1 MIMKKILSIAC
12 FLTAL
17 VMPAQVL
24 TITNYSTADGLL
36 SDAINCVEVDA
47 SYNHVWVG
55 TNNGL
60 NKYDGNS
67 WEGFTTADGLVD
79 NNIKAIAAVNG
90 SVWVGTDFGVSRFD
104 GSSWTT
110 YTTADGLA
118 LNRIADIA
126 VAPDGEVWFAHA
138 SFSAGVSVFDGTSWR
153 TYGSPDLPISGVV
166 ATSFDSKG
174 DKWFA
179 SPLDGV
185 VHYDDTT
192 FQAYTS
198 ASAGLLSNSSTTIQC
213 VNDDKWIGTSSGM
226 TVLHASNA
234 VTNYTIMYVLPPPD
248 TLNPV
253 VDLAVD
259 GLGRIWTTIYVGYLG
274 VGGVAYWDG
283 SFWVSFDVSNGLAGH
298 NVRGLD
304 TEGLNKAWVA
314 TSTGLSKIEFPI
326 GNGSENHPT
335 ADLQLYPNPTSH
347 YLHVELEGE
356 KKCYNS
362 AGKCVLST
370 RERVLDVSHLPAGIY
385 HLSSAVGTRTF
396 IKE

>member
-1 MIMKKILSIAC
+1 MQ
-12 FLTAL
+12 
-17 VMPAQVL
+17 AQVFN
-24 TITNYSTADGLL
+24 IINYSTADGLL
-36 SDAINCVEVDA
+36 SDAINCVEVEGT
-47 SYNHVWVG
+47 NFGVWVG

-67 WEGFTTADGLVD
+67 WVGFTTADGLVD
-79 NNIKAIAAVNG
+79 NNVKAIAAVNG
-90 SVWVGTDFGVSRFD
+90 SVWVGTDFGVSQFD

-126 VAPDGEVWFAHA
+126 VAPDGEIWFAHA

-153 TYGSPDLPISGVV
+153 TYGSPDLPVSGVV

-198 ASAGLLSNSSTTIQC
+198 ASAGLLSNSSTTILC
-213 VNDDKWIGTSSGM
+213 LNDDKWIGTSSGM

-234 VTNYTIMYVLPPPD
+234 VSNYTIMYVLPPPD

-259 GLGRIWTTIYVGYLG
+259 VLGRIWTTIYVGYLG
-274 VGGVAYWDG
+274 VGGVAYWNG
-283 SFWVSFDVSNGLAGH
+283 SFWVSYDVSDGLAGH

-304 TEGLNKAWVA
+304 IDGMNNVWVA
-314 TSTGLSKIEFPI
+314 TSNGLSVIQIPI
-326 GNGSENHPT
+326 GNGPEDRL
-335 ADLQLYPNPTSH
+335 AVDLQLYPNPTSH
-347 YLHVELEGE
+347 YLHLEVEGE
-356 KKCYNS
+356 KHCYNS
-362 AGKCVLST
+362 LGQQVLST
-370 RERVLDVSHLPAGIY
+370 QEKVLDVSHLPAGIY
-385 HLSSAVGTRTF
+385 HLRSAAGTRTF
-396 IKE
+396 IKQ

>member
-1 MIMKKILSIAC
+1 MNMKKTLSIAC
-12 FLTAL
+12 VVASLG
-17 VMPAQVL
+17 MPAQVFN
-24 TITNYSTADGLL
+24 ITNYRTADGLL
-36 SDAINCVEVDA
+36 SDAINCVEVDPA
-47 SYNHVWVG
+47 NNYVWVG

-67 WEGFTTADGLVD
+67 WVGFTTADGLVD
-79 NNIKAIAAVNG
+79 NNVKAIAAVNG

-118 LNRIADIA
+118 LNRIVDIA
-126 VAPDGEVWFAHA
+126 VAPDGELWFAHA

-166 ATSFDSKG
+166 ATSFDSNG

-185 VHYDDTT
+185 VHYDGTT
-192 FQAYTS
+192 FQAYTA
-198 ASAGLLSNSSTTIQC
+198 ASAGLLSNSSTTILC
-213 VNDDKWIGTSSGM
+213 LNDDKWIGTSSGM
-226 TVLHASNA
+226 TVLHPGNG

-274 VGGVAYWDG
+274 VGGVAYWNG
-283 SFWVSFDVSNGLAGH
+283 SFWVSYDVSDGLAGH

-304 TEGLNKAWVA
+304 TDYTNNVWVA
-314 TSTGLSKIEFPI
+314 TSNGLSKIEFPI
-326 GNGSENHPT
+326 GNGPEDRL
-335 ADLQLYPNPTSH
+335 AVDLQLYPNPTSH
-347 YLHVELEGE
+347 YLHLDVEGE
-356 KKCYNS
+356 KHCYNS
-362 AGKCVLST
+362 LGQQVLLT
-370 RERVLDVSHLPAGIY
+370 QEKVLDVSHLPAGIY
-385 HLSSAVGTRTF
+385 HLRSAAGTRTF
-396 IKE
+396 IKQ